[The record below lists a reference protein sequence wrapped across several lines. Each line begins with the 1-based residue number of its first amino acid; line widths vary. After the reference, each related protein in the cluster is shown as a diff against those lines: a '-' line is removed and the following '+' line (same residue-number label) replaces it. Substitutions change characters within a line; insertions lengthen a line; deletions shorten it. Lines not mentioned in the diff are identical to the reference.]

1 MNLVETHIINSNNP
15 LYNEIDKLCF
25 LSKNLYNAG
34 NYIVR
39 QEFFTTSKL
48 KESGLTENATWIRYN
63 ELTKLMINN
72 PDYVALPRKVSQQ
85 TLMILDRN
93 WKSFFRSIKDYALNK
108 DKYNGQP
115 KPPTY
120 KHKQSGRFILT
131 YTEQSISKKDL
142 KKGLIKLSGTNI
154 TIPYIN
160 KEYDVQQVRVIPM
173 SNKLYKI
180 EIVYEKPIKEL
191 NLEKSNILGVDLGLE
206 NIMTITTNLEGFT
219 PIMVKGGTLKSI
231 NQYYNKRL
239 SKYKSELPKEV
250 KTSKKIN
257 KLTAKRNL
265 KIKHYLHKYS
275 KYVINL
281 CKQNN
286 IGTIVI
292 GVNKEWKQGINIGD
306 VNNQN
311 FVSIPFAQLRQ
322 MIKYKAELLGIT
334 YIEQEESYT
343 SKASFLDSDHI
354 PVYNTKICK
363 EHVFSGKR
371 IKRGL
376 YKSKENVIIH
386 ADVNGS
392 YNIIRKAF
400 PNAFAKGIEGVVV
413 HPNEVAFVA

>member
-1 MNLVETHIINSNNP
+1 MNLVETHIINKNHLS
-15 LYNEIDKLCF
+15 YNEIDKLCF

-39 QEFFTTSKL
+39 QEFIKTSKL

-72 PDYVALPRKVSQQ
+72 PDYIALPRKVSQQ

-93 WKSFFRSIKDYALNK
+93 WKSFFAAIKDYVLHK
-108 DKYNGQP
+108 DKYTGQP
-115 KPPTY
+115 KLPKY
-120 KHKQSGRFILT
+120 KHKQSGRFVLA

-154 TIPYIN
+154 IIPYIN

-173 SNKLYKI
+173 SNKIYKI
-180 EIVYEKPIKEL
+180 EIVYEKPIKDL
-191 NLEKSNILGVDLGLE
+191 NLNKDNVLGIDLGLE

-219 PIMVKGGTLKSI
+219 PLMVKGGTLKSI
-231 NQYYNKRL
+231 NQYYNKQL
-239 SKYKSELPKEV
+239 SKYKSSLPKDV

-257 KLTAKRNL
+257 VLTHKRNL

-275 KYVINL
+275 KCIVDT
-281 CKQNN
+281 CKNNN

-306 VNNQN
+306 KNNQN
-311 FVSIPFAQLRQ
+311 FVCIPFSQLRQ

-343 SKASFLDSDHI
+343 SKSSFLDTDHI
-354 PVYNTKICK
+354 PVFNKKSNKDHI
-363 EHVFSGKR
+363 FSGKR

-376 YKSKENVIIH
+376 YKSKENIIIH

-400 PNAFAKGIEGVVV
+400 PDAFAKGIEGVVV
-413 HPNEVAFVA
+413 HPIEVKFYE